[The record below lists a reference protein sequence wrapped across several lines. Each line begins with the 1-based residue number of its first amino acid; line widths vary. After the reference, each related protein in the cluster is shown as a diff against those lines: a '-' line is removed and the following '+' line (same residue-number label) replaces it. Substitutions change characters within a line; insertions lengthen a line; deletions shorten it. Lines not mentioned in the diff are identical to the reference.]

1 MIRFFAA
8 LAALLTLLMPQPA
21 DAAAGGAA
29 GLVKVRLETSAG
41 AIVVAVET
49 KRAPITAANFLRYV
63 DDKRFDG
70 TTFYRAARNRYD
82 PKRGLVQG
90 GNNHRVAKS
99 FAPIPHE
106 PTSKTGLRH
115 VDGTLSMAR
124 NAPGS
129 AMGDFFF
136 TLGESKYLDARP
148 DGYAGYAAFGHL
160 VSGRPVLEKILAMPT
175 FPGGYSRETM
185 GQTIR
190 EPVRIISARR
200 VP

>member
-1 MIRFFAA
+1 MNRF
-8 LAALLTLLMPQPA
+8 LAVLTALLTLFLTPA
-21 DAAAGGAA
+21 ATAAP
-29 GLVKVRLETSAG
+29 GLVKVRLETTAG
-41 AIVVAVET
+41 TIVVAVDT
-49 KRAPITAANFLRYV
+49 KRAPITATNFLRYV

-82 PKRGLVQG
+82 PKLGLVQG

-106 PTSKTGLRH
+106 PTTKTGLRH

-124 NAPGS
+124 NAPGT

-136 TLGESKYLDARP
+136 TLGEAKYLDARP
-148 DGYAGYAAFGHL
+148 DGHPGYAAFGNL
-160 VSGRPVLEKILAMPT
+160 VSGRPVLEKILALPT
-175 FPGGYSRETM
+175 FPGGYSRETI

-190 EPVRIISARR
+190 NPVRIISARR